1 MKVVTILAIFLLL
14 VVPLFLLGG
23 FIWMICLGALSHIF
37 DIPKL
42 AIGYWPS
49 VLVGVIFS
57 LLFGGAKGSK
67 N

>member
-1 MKVVTILAIFLLL
+1 MNFFIAGFILALI
-14 VVPLFLLGG
+14 GG

-49 VLVGVIFS
+49 VLVAVIANF
-57 LLFGGAKGSK
+57 LLGAARR
-67 N
+67 